1 MTTTKRPPGDE
12 ERRRLIEDFEWL
24 EDHCW
29 VLPPE
34 ERAAMTAPPKR
45 DNPKLSDED
54 RLREAI
60 NLGVKMAEAD
70 ALFRL
75 TMKARQVRAA
85 EIEERRP
92 RLVVDNTKRPKV
104 IGGPCVTPILN
115 GDVARVI
122 ERPGGGW
129 RIEYWK
135 KDLGWIEAPHGAFNL
150 ADFVPGDTNR
160 PVLPKDAARL
170 GCRLEDFGR
179 HWTEEPGHP
188 WDRAKIVDALKNRA
202 WDLACRQCAPGNA

>member
-1 MTTTKRPPGDE
+1 MTNTKNFTE
-12 ERRRLIEDFEWL
+12 
-24 EDHCW
+24 
-29 VLPPE
+29 
-34 ERAAMTAPPKR
+34 MTA
-45 DNPKLSDED
+45 S

-60 NLGVKMAEAD
+60 DLGVKMAEAD
-70 ALFRL
+70 ALAML
-75 TMKARQVRAA
+75 TAKARQVRAA
-85 EIEERRP
+85 ELERRRP

-104 IGGPCVTPILN
+104 IGGPCVTPIRN

-129 RIEYWK
+129 RIEWWVK
-135 KDLGWIEAPHGAFNL
+135 GTGWTAAPDGAFNL

-179 HWTEEPGHP
+179 HWTEERASTA
-188 WDRAKIVDALKNRA
+188 DRKKIVGLIKARA
-202 WDLACRQCAPGNA
+202 WDLACRRMTPGNA